1 MVTQNEFNPSVIVT
15 SADAVGWV
23 TLNRPATRNALDTD
37 LKDGLVAALE
47 SVAADS
53 LVRAVVLTGAG
64 QDFCVG
70 QDLKEH
76 AAALASGPGA
86 AFETVG
92 THYSVMARLLATMP
106 KPVIAAVNGPA
117 VGAGLGLA
125 LACDLRI
132 FSRTARLATAF
143 SAIGLTADTGLSV
156 TLTRSV
162 GDSRARELMLLGTP
176 FTPEEAVSW
185 GITGTV
191 VDPELVTSTAADLAT
206 RMAQGPTSSYA
217 ESKALLAANWVA
229 TLPDA
234 LAAEGA
240 AQERLGA
247 SHDHAAAVGSF
258 LAKTTPTFVG
268 E

>member
-1 MVTQNEFNPSVIVT
+1 MVTQNEPGPPVLVT
-15 SADAVGWV
+15 SAAGVAWV
-23 TLNRPATRNALDTD
+23 TLNRAATRNALDTD
-37 LKDGLVAALE
+37 LKDGLVSALE
-47 SVAADS
+47 SVAADP

-64 QDFCVG
+64 QAFCVG

-76 AAALASGPGA
+76 ATALAVGPA
-86 AFETVG
+86 TAFETVG
-92 THYSVMARLLATMP
+92 IHYSVMARLLTTMP

-162 GDSRARELMLLGTP
+162 GDSRARELILLGTP
-176 FTPEEAVSW
+176 FTPDEAVSW
-185 GITGTV
+185 GITGTI
-191 VDPELVTSTAADLAT
+191 VDPDLVTGTASELAT
-206 RMAQGPTSSYA
+206 SLAQGPTASYA
-217 ESKALLAANWVA
+217 ESKLLLAANWGA
-229 TLPDA
+229 PLRDA

-240 AQERLGA
+240 AQVRLGI
-247 SHDHAAAVGSF
+247 SQDHAAAVGAF
-258 LAKTTPTFVG
+258 LAKATPHFAG